1 MGQYYSVFAK
11 IIAVLDNLMTSFVLG
26 GTDFDPPQLY
36 FITILAGMANASFF
50 ISVSVDNVFE
60 GNETFLITIEQTSLQ
75 TVTTSDNS
83 TLVIIID
90 DDRKYFESLIHWF
103 TPCIQPSQ
111 LASISHHTVLM
122 RMMEWYSLN

>member
-11 IIAVLDNLMTSFVLG
+11 IIAVLDILMTSFVLG

-36 FITILAGMANASFF
+36 FITIPAGMANASFF

-60 GNETFLITIEQTSLQ
+60 GNETFLITIVHTSLQ

-83 TLVIIID
+83 TLVVIID

-103 TPCIQPSQ
+103 TPCIQPS
-111 LASISHHTVLM
+111 
-122 RMMEWYSLN
+122 